1 MWGGGRGRVGWEGG
15 VWWERGWVGGLGGG
29 KNNGLLKGG
38 CGGDRE
44 YEGEKMKGSGRKGG
58 KKRKKGEV
66 HVHACALACGSA
78 FAFSGCVH
86 VRFDQ

>member
-1 MWGGGRGRVGWEGG
+1 MGRREGEGWLGGRDLVGERVGWWPWRREEQRI
-15 VWWERGWVGGLGGG
+15 VERRLW
-29 KNNGLLKGG
+29 
-38 CGGDRE
+38 GDRE